1 MSSSLHWWTSW
12 TSTSRCWVCLVFQ
25 KIGREQIFKNTFQGI
40 FSDQKICKDCP
51 HRYEREETFM
61 ALNLGVT
68 SCQSLEISLDQF
80 VRGEVLEG
88 TNAYYCEKCKEKRT
102 TVKRTCIKSL
112 PSVLCIHLMRFGF
125 DWESGRS
132 IKYDEQIRFPWVLNM
147 EPYTVSGMARQDG
160 GVEGGD
166 GRGEAGGSPR
176 KKVTISENY
185 ELVGVVVH
193 SGQAHA
199 GHYYSFIKDRRS
211 ARGRW
216 YKFNDNVVEEFD
228 MNDETLEYECF
239 GGEYRPKV
247 YDQCKSYLTGRPSS
261 GCQQNILSSKSCDVP
276 WVVSFFLC
284 SLPVPSVH

>member
-1 MSSSLHWWTSW
+1 
-12 TSTSRCWVCLVFQ
+12 
-25 KIGREQIFKNTFQGI
+25 
-40 FSDQKICKDCP
+40 
-51 HRYEREETFM
+51 M

-88 TNAYYCEKCKEKRT
+88 SNAYYCEKCKEKVCIVLCMLSFCHTDIMCTYNVYSCPSAQRT

-132 IKYDEQIRFPWVLNM
+132 IKYDEQIRVCISRHKSPLSGMHWFCYTPKSQKCKSDFYEFCIVAAQFPWVLNM
-147 EPYTVSGMARQDG
+147 EPYTVAGMARQDCSG
-160 GVEGGD
+160 EGGE
-166 GRGEAGGSPR
+166 GRGDGTSGGSPR

-199 GHYYSFIKDRRS
+199 GHYYSFIKDRR
-211 ARGRW
+211 
-216 YKFNDNVVEEFD
+216 
-228 MNDETLEYECF
+228 
-239 GGEYRPKV
+239 
-247 YDQCKSYLTGRPSS
+247 
-261 GCQQNILSSKSCDVP
+261 
-276 WVVSFFLC
+276 
-284 SLPVPSVH
+284 